1 MNNRAQEPTGPSYTW
16 SAYSNLKQARLDYF
30 LVSTDLAGLVE
41 SIQTSA
47 GYRTDHSL
55 VLMKMIFSLQERG
68 RGFWKF
74 NISLL
79 SDPAYV
85 KVVKDCINETVD
97 KYKINGDIK
106 NPQST
111 TFFN

>member
-1 MNNRAQEPTGPSYTW
+1 M
-16 SAYSNLKQARLDYF
+16 
-30 LVSTDLAGLVE
+30 E

-55 VLMKMIFSLQERG
+55 VVMNMIFTHQERG

-74 NISLL
+74 NNSLL

-85 KVVKDCINETVD
+85 KCVKDCIKETVEE
-97 KYKINGDIK
+97 YKINEDTEH
-106 NPQST
+106 PQSP
-111 TFFN
+111 TFSINEQLLFETLKLQINKIP